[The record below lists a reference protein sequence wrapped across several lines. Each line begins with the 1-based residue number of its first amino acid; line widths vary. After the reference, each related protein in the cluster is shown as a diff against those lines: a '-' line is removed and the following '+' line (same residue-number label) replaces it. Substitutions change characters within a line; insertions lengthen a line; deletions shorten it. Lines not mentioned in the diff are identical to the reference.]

1 MENYFDRLNP
11 NQKEAVIT
19 TEGPVLVLAGAG
31 SGKTTVLASR
41 IAYILQNNLAKPWN
55 ILAITFTNKAAQ
67 EMRSRIERYAGDD
80 VKSMWI
86 GTFHSIC
93 SRILRKS
100 ISEIDYTGDFVIYD
114 TADSRTVMKEC
125 MKELNIDEKAYP
137 PRSVLSVISNAKND
151 MISCGEFYN
160 EFASNPRMR
169 TVAKLYELYQKKL
182 KQNNALDFDD
192 MIILTVRV
200 LSESDAVREAY
211 QEQFKYILV
220 DEYQDTNNSQY
231 ELIRLLVGEREN
243 ICVVG
248 DDDQSIYKFRGANI
262 ENILNFQKDYKGAKK
277 ITLDENYR
285 STSII
290 LNTANAVISN
300 NSKRMGKNL
309 WTGKGNGNKVSM
321 FTGFNEKSEAEYI
334 AREVQKHIKNGGKFS
349 DCAVL
354 YRTNAQSRAIEEAFM
369 PEAIP
374 YKVIAGQRFYDRK
387 EIKDIIAYLRVIY
400 NPDDSVSIERIINEP
415 KRKIGAATIDKI
427 HKHMIEDERSMYGV
441 LLNIGQYDDLKGSA
455 ERTGGFINLIEELR
469 GIATEKAVDAVVNA
483 VFSKSGYMAMLE
495 AENTVEAQTRIDNL
509 YEFLSVAREFVSSVE
524 TDGSL
529 GQFIE
534 NVTLVSDIDDYDSA
548 DDSVVLMTVHSAK
561 GLEFPVVFLS
571 GMEEGL
577 FPSSKVAGD
586 KEEIEEERRLC
597 YVAITRAKEKLH
609 MTRALSRFKYGQ
621 RLPFEESRFWREV
634 PGEYT
639 EDASGLVMQ
648 GRNKLDEMGVVS
660 IMPEKQRMPE
670 YKRQTPPPAVD
681 VYDFKPGDRVRH
693 RKFGDGTVISS
704 QSFGKDAIMVIDFD
718 QAGNKRLM
726 AAFAKLERIGRGDGN
741 GS

>member
-1 MENYFDRLNP
+1 MENYFNRLNP

-41 IAYILQNNLAKPWN
+41 ISYILQNNLAKPWN

-67 EMRSRIERYAGDD
+67 EMRDRIEKYAGND
-80 VKSMWI
+80 VRSMWI

-93 SRILRKS
+93 ARILRKN
-100 ISEIDYTGDFVIYD
+100 IGDLGYTGEFVIYD
-114 TADSRTVMKEC
+114 TADSRTLIKEC
-125 MKELNIDEKAYP
+125 MKELDIDEKAYP

-151 MISCGEFYN
+151 MITCDGFYSEFS
-160 EFASNPRMR
+160 SNPRMK
-169 TVAKLYELYQKKL
+169 TVAKLYELYQRKL
-182 KQNNALDFDD
+182 AQNNALDFDD
-192 MIILTVRV
+192 MIMLTVKV
-200 LSESDAVREAY
+200 LKESDAVREAY

-231 ELIRLLVGEREN
+231 ELIRLLVGDREN

-262 ENILNFQKDYKGAKK
+262 ENILSFQKDYKGAKR

-285 STSII
+285 STAII
-290 LNTANAVISN
+290 LDTANAVISN

-309 WTGKGNGNKVSM
+309 WTNKDSGEKISM

-334 AREVQKHIKNGGKFS
+334 AREVRKHIKDGGNYS

-374 YKVIAGQRFYDRK
+374 YKVVAGQRFYDRK
-387 EIKDIIAYLRVIY
+387 EIKDIIAYLRIIY
-400 NPDDSVSIERIINEP
+400 NPDDSVSVERVINEP
-415 KRKIGAATIDKI
+415 KRKIGGATIDKI
-427 HKHMIEDERSMYGV
+427 HKHMQNDGCSMYKV
-441 LLNIGQYDDLKGSA
+441 LLNIGQYDDLRSSA
-455 ERTGGFINLIEELR
+455 VRTSGFVKLIEELR
-469 GIATEKAVDAVVNA
+469 VIATEKPVDEVVNS
-483 VFSKSGYMAMLE
+483 VFQKSGYMAMLE
-495 AENTVEAQTRIDNL
+495 AENTVESQTRIENL

-529 GQFIE
+529 GEFIE
-534 NVTLVSDIDDYDSA
+534 NVTLVSDIDDYDSS

-561 GLEFPVVFLS
+561 GLEFPIVFLS

-577 FPSSKVAGD
+577 FPSSRVAGD

-634 PGEYT
+634 PAEYT
-639 EDASGLVMQ
+639 EDASGFVMQ
-648 GRNKLDEMGVVS
+648 GRNKLEDMGVVN
-660 IMPEKQRMPE
+660 IMPEKQKMPE
-670 YKRQTPPPAVD
+670 FKRDTPPPAVD

-718 QAGNKRLM
+718 EVGNKRLM
-726 AAFAKLERIGRGDGN
+726 AAFAKLERIGRSDGDGA
-741 GS
+741 